1 MIRAKTVIFSRS
13 KFIPTRN
20 FNDRFK
26 IKRTISDAKF
36 IFNRGLD
43 VKSAKIR
50 NRDSLE
56 PSEYLPPSSCKQSI
70 SNQCSSFCRSS
81 LPVIPYPF
89 LRDTKKGNT
98 FDNYL
103 SIYSLLFDFS
113 RGNGVSSLIKYL

>member
-26 IKRTISDAKF
+26 IKRIISDAKF

-50 NRDSLE
+50 NLLNQANTF
-56 PSEYLPPSSCKQSI
+56 LPPRARKQSI

-89 LRDTKKGNT
+89 LRDMKKGNT

-113 RGNGVSSLIKYL
+113 LEEMAFRR